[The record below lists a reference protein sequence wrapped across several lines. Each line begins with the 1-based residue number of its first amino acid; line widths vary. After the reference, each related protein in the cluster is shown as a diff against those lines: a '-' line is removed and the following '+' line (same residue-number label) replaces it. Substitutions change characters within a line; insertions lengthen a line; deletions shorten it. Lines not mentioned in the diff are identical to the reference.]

1 MEEIRRKV
9 AADVEAHRDRRLPF
23 KPYEARSGG
32 ETRKAGEIVN
42 SEELRY
48 LNLNHAFSLAAFNP
62 DAVRS
67 HRPGII
73 GRLIVKMKQ
82 KLLSMIWDGLLKD
95 YLDAEKE
102 FNSNLV
108 RLLNDACKYMDARDA
123 SSFWELIRKIDY
135 DVTRA
140 LERIERINDEQSATI
155 HSSAQELR
163 GSLDSSL
170 GALNSRTTLI
180 QAQVESHQ
188 GQIQSLAGAVSGVEA
203 ILARLGSRLGSAESE
218 KAGSSLEPRTS
229 GVPDYR
235 YVLLENRFRGSE
247 AEITK
252 RLSIY
257 PPVFAGAEKKILE
270 IGPGRGELQLLF
282 RSHGVPSYGVD
293 SDDGMIEEAEARKVD
308 VVRGDGISH
317 MRSLENASL
326 GGVIAVQVV
335 EHLGISALNELL
347 DLCFAKVAPGGRV
360 VFETIDPRSLL
371 ALSSN
376 YFRDPSHVFPLHPD
390 TLAFAMTTAGL
401 RILETRPLSPVPGGA
416 LLKEI
421 PVEEYMTPRWVLT
434 VERLNSNIRQL
445 NKLLY
450 GFQDYCIIAERP

>member
-1 MEEIRRKV
+1 MEDIRRRV
-9 AADVEAHRDRRLPF
+9 AADVEADKDRRLPF
-23 KPYEARSGG
+23 KPYKAEPGG

-48 LNLNHAFSLAAFNP
+48 LNLNHAFSLATFNP
-62 DAVRS
+62 DAIQS

-73 GRLIVKMKQ
+73 GRVIVKVKR
-82 KLLSMIWDGLLKD
+82 KLLSFIWEGLLKE

-108 RLLNDACKYMDARDA
+108 RLLNASAKYMDARDA
-123 SSFWELIRKIDY
+123 SNFWELIRKIDY
-135 DVTRA
+135 DVTKA
-140 LERIERINDEQSATI
+140 LDRIERINDEQSATI

-163 GSLDSSL
+163 RSMDSSL
-170 GALNSRTTLI
+170 SAVNSRTTLV

-188 GQIQSLAGAVSGVEA
+188 GQMQALAGAVAGVEA
-203 ILARLGSRLGSAESE
+203 ILSRLGNSPP
-218 KAGSSLEPRTS
+218 KDGGSLEPRT
-229 GVPDYR
+229 VEMPDYR

-257 PPVFAGAEKKILE
+257 PPVFEGVEKKVLE

-282 RSHGVPSYGVD
+282 REHGIPSYGVD
-293 SDDGMIEEAEARKVD
+293 CDEGMIEEAEARGVEVLK
-308 VVRGDGISH
+308 GDGIAH
-317 MRSLENASL
+317 MRSLEDASL

-347 DLCFAKVAPGGRV
+347 DLCFRKVSPGGRV

-376 YFRDPSHVFPLHPD
+376 YFRDPTHVFPLHPD
-390 TLAFAMTTAGL
+390 TLAFAMTTVGL
-401 RILETRPLSPVPGGA
+401 KVVETRPLSPVPDGA
-416 LLKEI
+416 LLKEV

-434 VERLNSNIRQL
+434 VERLNNNIKQL
-445 NKLLY
+445 NRLLY
-450 GFQDYCIIAERP
+450 GFQDYCIVAERA